1 MGDTT
6 FSCPRDFTTQVNKK
20 IQLKKCT
27 ISLFTVDRFR
37 NEQDKQQSNEEK
49 EEVKAEQFEAFKQTM
64 KEENVY
70 EETTEKP
77 DLETVILEKS
87 LIHVFEKGFSTDALS
102 AAAREVCFSMFQ
114 LLNLQLGLSDQAHGI
129 FPSGAFAIV
138 EYIMQKALKD
148 VTEKIQQIPN
158 LEK

>member
-6 FSCPRDFTTQVNKK
+6 FSCPRDYTTQVNKK

-102 AAAREVCFSMFQ
+102 AAAREVCFSMF
-114 LLNLQLGLSDQAHGI
+114 
-129 FPSGAFAIV
+129 
-138 EYIMQKALKD
+138 
-148 VTEKIQQIPN
+148 
-158 LEK
+158 